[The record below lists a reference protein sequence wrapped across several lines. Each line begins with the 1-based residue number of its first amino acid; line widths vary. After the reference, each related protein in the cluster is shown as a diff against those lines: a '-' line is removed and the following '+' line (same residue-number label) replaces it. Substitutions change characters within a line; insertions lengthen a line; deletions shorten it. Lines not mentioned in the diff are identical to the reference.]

1 MTRGQKLVA
10 WRLAKG
16 WTQRKAADEVGTD
29 QPTWHGMENGSIPRD
44 GALMLRLQELTE
56 GAVTV
61 ADFTESDEERA
72 LRAARREARTAKK
85 DESGPTL
92 PESATTKAG

>member
-16 WTQRKAADEVGTD
+16 LTQRKAAEEAGTD

-44 GALMLRLQELTE
+44 GALMLRIQEMTD

-61 ADFTESDEERA
+61 ADFTETDEERA
-72 LRAARREARTAKK
+72 MRAARREARTAKAP
-85 DESGPTL
+85 ESGTTL
-92 PESATTKAG
+92 PDSPTTKAG

>member
-16 WTQRKAADEVGTD
+16 WTQRRAAEEAGTN
-29 QPTWHGMENGSIPRD
+29 QPTWHGLENGSIPRD
-44 GALMLRLQELTE
+44 GKLMERVEEMTD

-61 ADFTESDEERA
+61 SDFTESDEERA
-72 LRAARREARTAKK
+72 LRMARREARTAKP
-85 DESGPTL
+85 DESGTDVD
-92 PESATTKAG
+92 AAAKAAG